1 VGGWDGNG
9 TWTPG
14 VLRGGRRWYLKD
26 SFTGGGAAVGLAR
39 QTPGTPVV
47 GDWDNRPDHR
57 PRPVRDLRSPG

>member
-14 VLRGGRRWYLKD
+14 VVRGGRRWYLKD

-47 GDWDNRPDHR
+47 GDWDNRP
-57 PRPVRDLRSPG
+57 